1 MSENLSIL
9 EDMRGPLGEIQLAEL
24 RTLYSGPGRHYHT
37 LDHLAEMFRLGRPH
51 GLTEA
56 QALAIWYHD
65 AIYDVPG
72 EDNEAK
78 SAELAS
84 KRLPALGIDAE
95 TIAEVQQIILD
106 TKHHLPTI
114 EASKLVLDLD
124 LASLAAE
131 PEVFDL
137 NTQLIRQEFTI
148 VPDEDFRLGRTR
160 FFESYLARDQLYH
173 SGAFAHFEAKAR
185 ANLERAL
192 GRSE

>member
-1 MSENLSIL
+1 MSDSLRIL
-9 EDMRGPLGEIQLAEL
+9 EDMGGPLGEVQLAEL

-65 AIYDVPG
+65 AIYEVPG
-72 EDNEAK
+72 DDNEAR

-84 KRLPALGIDAE
+84 KRLLALGIDAE

-114 EASKLVLDLD
+114 DLSKLVLDLD

-131 PEVFDL
+131 PEAFDL
-137 NTQLIRQEFTI
+137 NTQLIRREFAC
-148 VPDEDFRLGRTR
+148 VPDEDFRLGRAR
-160 FFESYLARDQLYH
+160 FFETYLARERLYH
-173 SGAFAHFEAKAR
+173 SGAFAHLEAKAR